1 MEAKKK
7 AVITILGLIGHTK
20 KDQYIKNNEI
30 KDRFIDKGEDDKAK
44 YTLSQELSS
53 SMALKEKN
61 YINMLTLLAQ
71 NSEEMLIAIGTSKAI
86 GIQKKAIE
94 FVKVEKNIDYIEI
107 EDESEYDNILKLI
120 NDTISHY
127 DEVIFDVSHG
137 FRHLPILATVALI
150 VKNIKDANKIQH
162 ILFAKEINPY
172 TEYEIIDLKAYLDLA
187 SLSFVLA
194 NFKDNYTTS
203 NHVKIKNQNY
213 IQLIKSM
220 NDFSA
225 DLMALSLEHLL
236 VNSTPKLIS
245 EIDNLLE
252 KETTILEQELADLK
266 THLENNFSKKSH
278 RYETYYYLAKDLK
291 EKGYLVQALSL
302 LFESVGFYIKTSFS
316 KFSVELKELI
326 NEEEQSIKEGKSNYY
341 KLTNACRSYMLH
353 DDTKNTD
360 YKLKK
365 YRELIYSQVENKF
378 DFRKFCKEIGDR
390 RNNLLHSNSGETIDN
405 IVSVMDRLMSDYE
418 KFCMDGDVLQF
429 DKTLK
434 EKIKTNPPKIKLN
447 RKVKK
452 YQKEI
457 RRQYAS
463 YTQL

>member
-1 MEAKKK
+1 MCGLGGIKMEAKKK

-20 KDQYIKNNEI
+20 KEQYIENNEI
-30 KDRFIDKGEDDKAK
+30 RDRFVDKEDRDKAK

-53 SMALKEKN
+53 SISLEEKN
-61 YINMLTLLAQ
+61 YINMLTLLAE
-71 NSEEMLIAIGTSKAI
+71 NSEEILIAVGTSKAI
-86 GIQKKAIE
+86 SIQKEAID
-94 FVKVEKNIDYIEI
+94 FIKTEKDISYIEI
-107 EDESEYDNILKLI
+107 EDESEYASILKVI
-120 NDTISHY
+120 DNTISKY

-172 TEYEIIDLKAYLDLA
+172 TEYKIIDLKEYLDLA

-203 NHVKIKNQNY
+203 NHIKINNKNY
-213 IQLIKSM
+213 IKLIESM
-220 NDFSA
+220 NYFSA
-225 DLMALSLEHLL
+225 NLMALSLEHLL
-236 VNSTPKLIS
+236 VNSTPNLIS
-245 EIDNLLE
+245 EIDNILE
-252 KETTILEQELADLK
+252 DEMTILEQELVDLK
-266 THLENNFSKKSH
+266 THLKNNFSKKSH

-316 KFSVELKELI
+316 KFSVELKKLI
-326 NEEEQSIKEGKSNYY
+326 DKEENSIKNGKSDYY
-341 KLTNACRSYMLH
+341 KLTNACRSYMLYSKDKDANACH
-353 DDTKNTD
+353 SQEKKNTD
-360 YKLKK
+360 YKLKD
-365 YRELIYSQVENKF
+365 YRKIIYSQVENKC

-418 KFCMDGDVLQF
+418 KFCIDGDVLKF
-429 DKTLK
+429 DSTV
-434 EKIKTNPPKIKLN
+434 KIKEVPKKN
-447 RKVKK
+447 
-452 YQKEI
+452 
-457 RRQYAS
+457 
-463 YTQL
+463 